1 MGQSPRCT
9 HLRWPRE
16 TMPDHPPSPPPAMYQ
31 PQRHA
36 TSCQLAI
43 RNHPYHLL
51 QWGSSQDR
59 PALVLCHGWMDVGAS
74 FQFVVDQFSDAF
86 MQGRTIIAPDWRG
99 FGQSRS
105 SSAPDHF
112 PFVDYLGDLD
122 ALIDWISP
130 DVPVDLLGHSMGGNA
145 VMLYAAARPARVRH
159 LVNLEGFGLPATQ
172 PEQAPQRTARWL
184 DEIRDLRNGKIG
196 TRPYASTAEVATRLQ
211 KNNSRLSADKAQWL
225 ANHWASAGAD
235 GLWRIAGD
243 DAHKII
249 SAQLF
254 RADEMLASYTAIAAP
269 TLMVKAEPDTMAAF
283 WQGKFTQTEFLQR
296 LALVAD
302 LRLASLSEAGH
313 MLHHDQPHALAALIE
328 EFLEN

>member
-1 MGQSPRCT
+1 
-9 HLRWPRE
+9 
-16 TMPDHPPSPPPAMYQ
+16 
-31 PQRHA
+31 
-36 TSCQLAI
+36 
-43 RNHPYHLL
+43 
-51 QWGSSQDR
+51 
-59 PALVLCHGWMDVGAS
+59 
-74 FQFVVDQFSDAF
+74 
-86 MQGRTIIAPDWRG
+86 
-99 FGQSRS
+99 
-105 SSAPDHF
+105 
-112 PFVDYLGDLD
+112 
-122 ALIDWISP
+122 
-130 DVPVDLLGHSMGGNA
+130 
-145 VMLYAAARPARVRH
+145 MLYAAARPARVRH

-254 RADEMLASYTAIAAP
+254 RADEMLASYAAIASP